1 MSDLDVVVD
10 YIVIKLK
17 VKEALQQIR
26 DTIAQEQY
34 GTAYQDLEPATKRL
48 LMQQGP
54 QVNFEIRAVN

>member
-34 GTAYQDLEPATKRL
+34 VTAYQDLEPATKRL